1 MLAIQ
6 HSTYATKP
14 EKKKRQERKKVTWG
28 EGEILLTGE
37 LCKTLINSLFF
48 FFFLGNNDV
57 LPPI

>member
-14 EKKKRQERKKVTWG
+14 GKKESKREKVTWG

-48 FFFLGNNDV
+48 FS
-57 LPPI
+57 